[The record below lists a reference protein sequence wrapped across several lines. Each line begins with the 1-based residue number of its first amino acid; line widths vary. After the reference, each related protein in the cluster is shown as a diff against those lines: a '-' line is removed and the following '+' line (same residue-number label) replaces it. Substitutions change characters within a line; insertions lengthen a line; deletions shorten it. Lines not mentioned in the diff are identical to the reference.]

1 MGFDECGSHRR
12 LYSDCYI
19 DICQTSEELT
29 PEERDA
35 EMLPIAVQH
44 LYVLIRLGKNEEA
57 EALLKEISVDE

>member
-1 MGFDECGSHRR
+1 VFHPR
-12 LYSDCYI
+12 LYSDCYT

-29 PEERDA
+29 PEERAA

-57 EALLKEISVDE
+57 ESLLKEISVDE